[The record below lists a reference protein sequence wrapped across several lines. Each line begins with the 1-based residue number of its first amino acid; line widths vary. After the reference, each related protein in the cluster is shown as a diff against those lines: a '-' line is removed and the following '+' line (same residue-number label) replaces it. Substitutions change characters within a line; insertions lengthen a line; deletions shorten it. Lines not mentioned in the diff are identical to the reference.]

1 MYVVCVCVCARV
13 CVCACVHVCV
23 WMCVC
28 GCVRALRVC
37 VRVFLFVVI
46 LHCITPNYY
55 SFRCLWCT
63 VRTNPGM
70 AKKKKTQI
78 EVWYFKGR
86 GGWGSGGIK
95 KHQLH
100 TNPHW
105 RNRQSPALSRYPP
118 WVVDTHGTGGTS
130 IGKKPASNV
139 SSSSSAPRYS
149 FITTGCG

>member
-1 MYVVCVCVCARV
+1 MSSPLPTLPFVWMYVVCA
-13 CVCACVHVCV
+13 
-23 WMCVC
+23 
-28 GCVRALRVC
+28 CVRAC
-37 VRVFLFVVI
+37 VRACACMFLFVII

-55 SFRCLWCT
+55 SFTCLWCT

-78 EVWYFKGR
+78 EVWYFNVR
-86 GGWGSGGIK
+86 GGGAGIK

-149 FITTGCG
+149 FISTGCG